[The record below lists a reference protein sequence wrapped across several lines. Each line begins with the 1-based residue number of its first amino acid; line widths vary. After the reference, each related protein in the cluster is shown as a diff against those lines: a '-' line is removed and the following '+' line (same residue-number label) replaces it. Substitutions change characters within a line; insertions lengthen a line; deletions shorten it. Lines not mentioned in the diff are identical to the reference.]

1 MSKDPV
7 LDNTKHYGKYTSID
21 QFKSEFT
28 CAWSP
33 SDNKWTAIDF
43 TYGEKGYRMDTG
55 CIYGTEPRET
65 VDGKKAVFYMYDKR
79 EKYGWND
86 DDEKNPLFIFN
97 SCYATIDDVL
107 ESFEIDGKKFKDI
120 ILEDDFGI
128 VEKG

>member
-1 MSKDPV
+1 MSIDPV
-7 LDNTKHYGKYTSID
+7 LDNTKRYGKYTSVE
-21 QFKSEFT
+21 QFKKEFIGV
-28 CAWSP
+28 WGP

-55 CIYGTEPRET
+55 CMYGTEPKET
-65 VDGKKAVFYMYDKR
+65 EDGETAVFYMYDKR
-79 EKYGWND
+79 EKYGWSD

-107 ESFEIDGKKFKDI
+107 EKFEIDGKKFKDI
-120 ILEDDFGI
+120 ILDDDFGI